1 MFVYNMFK
9 VHKQMTMKPIIFFK
23 HTTFQPT
30 RKNMNEGQE
39 ALLKAV
45 FVMNKN
51 AQKPFLS
58 TLEH

>member
-1 MFVYNMFK
+1 
-9 VHKQMTMKPIIFFK
+9 
-23 HTTFQPT
+23 
-30 RKNMNEGQE
+30 MNEGQE